1 MNNWKQLRK
10 IFHAVNPVSFMAIHQ
25 PCLQPCRIVVEHHL
39 CGETNLPEDAVRIA
53 MLPHVCIDVRVTA
66 EENVRA
72 VAAAGG
78 EQTAREAA
86 APGAAAVRVVGGI
99 VHLDEDVL
107 RCGSTRQ
114 CVKVDRVGGVV
125 GMSDDRNVGIFHCA

>member
-1 MNNWKQLRK
+1 MNNWQQLRK

-25 PCLQPCRIVVEHHL
+25 PCLQPCRIVVERHL

-86 APGAAAVRVVGGI
+86 APGAAAMWVVRGI
-99 VHLDEDVL
+99 VHLDENMLL
-107 RCGSTRQ
+107 RSGACHCISIDGI
-114 CVKVDRVGGVV
+114 GGVV